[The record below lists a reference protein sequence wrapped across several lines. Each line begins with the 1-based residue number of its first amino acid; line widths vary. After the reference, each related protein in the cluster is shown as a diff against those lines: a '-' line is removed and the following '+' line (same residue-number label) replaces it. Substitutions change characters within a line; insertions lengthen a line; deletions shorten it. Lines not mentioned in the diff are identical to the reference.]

1 VPTPKIFIERAPMRI
16 GITGSTGFIGSHLIK
31 TLRELLPD
39 TEITTLKRS
48 HPDRSPKVDE
58 LRHFVHDLDLIYHIG
73 GVNRGTNEEVLRG
86 NIESTFNLLEA
97 VNKFGK
103 PVPRIVFTSSSQ
115 VYKSVEQPGKLIDE
129 SYKTEPT
136 TLFGVAKK
144 TAEDL
149 IRLSGFEYVIMR
161 IANIYGPGCHPE
173 YNSVIA
179 TFCHKSANGK
189 PLMIDGNGHQS
200 RDFIYIE
207 DVIKALVLAGTKNN
221 KPAFEIYN
229 IGTSQTTSLR
239 QVIQN
244 IKASGVEVKETYTSK
259 VSVGQNSFSLDSS
272 LFKKHF
278 EWNPKTK
285 LCKGIENTL
294 AWFQESVTS

>member
-1 VPTPKIFIERAPMRI
+1 M
-16 GITGSTGFIGSHLIK
+16 
-31 TLRELLPD
+31 
-39 TEITTLKRS
+39 
-48 HPDRSPKVDE
+48 
-58 LRHFVHDLDLIYHIG
+58 
-73 GVNRGTNEEVLRG
+73 
-86 NIESTFNLLEA
+86 
-97 VNKFGK
+97 
-103 PVPRIVFTSSSQ
+103 
-115 VYKSVEQPGKLIDE
+115 
-129 SYKTEPT
+129 
-136 TLFGVAKK
+136 
-144 TAEDL
+144 
-149 IRLSGFEYVIMR
+149 
-161 IANIYGPGCHPE
+161 
-173 YNSVIA
+173 
-179 TFCHKSANGK
+179 
-189 PLMIDGNGHQS
+189 
-200 RDFIYIE
+200 
-207 DVIKALVLAGTKNN
+207 IKALVLAGTKNN

>member
-1 VPTPKIFIERAPMRI
+1 MPTPQIFIERAPMRI

-39 TEITTLKRS
+39 TEIITLKRN
-48 HPDRSPKVDE
+48 HTDRFPKIDE
-58 LRHFVHDLDLIYHIG
+58 LRYFVHDLDLIYHIG

-294 AWFQESVTS
+294 AWFQESITS